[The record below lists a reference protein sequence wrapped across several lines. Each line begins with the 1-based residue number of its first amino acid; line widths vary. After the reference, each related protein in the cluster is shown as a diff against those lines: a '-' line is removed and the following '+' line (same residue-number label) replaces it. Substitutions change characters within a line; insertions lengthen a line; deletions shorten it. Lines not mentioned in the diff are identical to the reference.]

1 MRLIKPKII
10 KESFQGLFAYQLED
24 ELLMHREI
32 ECFGSITSDT
42 ANSLISQIRY
52 LHYEDKDQPITLF
65 INSPGGE
72 VTSGLAI
79 YDVMMAVSNP
89 IHTVCLGAA
98 SSMAAIL
105 FAAGENRKMS
115 PHAKVMIHDPLIG
128 GNLSGSALNIQSIS
142 HNLMRTR
149 EITATILAKHTK
161 QSIETIYANTT
172 EDTYFYAEEAIQ
184 FGLADEILV
193 HFERS

>member
-1 MRLIKPKII
+1 MSVIKPNII
-10 KESFQGLFAYQLED
+10 KESFQGPFAYRLED

-32 ECFGSITSDT
+32 ECLGSITSEA
-42 ANSLISQIRY
+42 ANSLISQMRY
-52 LHYEDKDQPITLF
+52 LNYEDEDKAITMF

-79 YDVMMAVSNP
+79 YDIMMAVPNP
-89 IHTVCLGAA
+89 IHTVCLGTA

-105 FAAGENRKMS
+105 FAAGEHRKIS
-115 PHAKVMIHDPLIG
+115 PHAKVMIHDPLISG
-128 GNLSGSALNIQSIS
+128 SLSGSALNIQSIS
-142 HNLMRTR
+142 DNLMRTR

-161 QSIETIYANTT
+161 QSVDTIYENTT

-184 FGLADEILV
+184 FGLADEILS

>member
-1 MRLIKPKII
+1 MGVIKPKII
-10 KESFQGLFAYQLED
+10 KESFQGLFAYRLED
-24 ELLMHREI
+24 ELLMNREI
-32 ECFGSITSDT
+32 ECLGSITSDS

-52 LHYEDKDQPITLF
+52 LNYEDKDKPITMF

-79 YDVMMAVSNP
+79 YDVMMAVSSP
-89 IHTVCLGAA
+89 IHTVCLGTA

-105 FAAGENRKMS
+105 FAAGESRKIL
-115 PHAKVMIHDPLIG
+115 PHAKVMIHDPLIS

-142 HNLMRTR
+142 DNLMRTR
-149 EITATILAKHTK
+149 EITANILAKHTK

-172 EDTYFYAEEAIQ
+172 EDTYFYAEDAIQ
-184 FGLADEILV
+184 FGLADEILS

>member
-1 MRLIKPKII
+1 MTVMTPKII
-10 KESFQGLFAYQLED
+10 KESYQGFFAYRLAD

-32 ECFGSITSDT
+32 ECVGKITAES

-52 LHYEDKDQPITLF
+52 LHYEDKEKPITLF

-89 IHTVCLGAA
+89 IHTVCLGTA

-105 FAAGENRKMS
+105 FAAGDERKIL
-115 PHAKVMIHDPLIG
+115 PHAKVMIHDPLISG
-128 GNLSGSALNIQSIS
+128 ELSASALNIQSIS
-142 HNLMRTR
+142 DNLMRTR
-149 EITATILAKHTK
+149 EITANILAKHTE
-161 QSIETIYANTT
+161 QSLETIYENTT
-172 EDTYFYAEEAIQ
+172 EDTYFYAEEAIE
-184 FGLADEILV
+184 FGLADGIFS
-193 HFERS
+193 HFERG